1 MNHRILMVEDN
12 AILALDIEQ
21 HLTQEG
27 YEVQLLLEGSTFLKT
42 THDFCPDL
50 ILLDLQLPDCWGF
63 DLLDQLSDSRW
74 AATPVVIISAF
85 TLKNYQEKASQMGVR
100 AYLCKPL
107 DVGLVEETIRQIV
120 ALSG

>member
-1 MNHRILMVEDN
+1 MVEDN

-27 YEVQLLLEGSTFLKT
+27 YEVQLLLEGSTFLET

-85 TLKNYQEKASQMGVR
+85 TLKNYQEKARQMGVR

-107 DVGLVEETIRQIV
+107 DASLVEETIRQIV
-120 ALSG
+120 ESSG